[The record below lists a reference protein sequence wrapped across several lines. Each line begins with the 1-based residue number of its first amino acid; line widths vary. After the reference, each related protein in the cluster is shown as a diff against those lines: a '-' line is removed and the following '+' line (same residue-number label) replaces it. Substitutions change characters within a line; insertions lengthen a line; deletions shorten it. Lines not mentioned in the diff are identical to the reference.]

1 MSEQI
6 RNMKSNED
14 PFMNAS
20 SATANETPDLI
31 LKGGRVVDPSQGIDA
46 ILDVALR
53 GDRIVKL
60 AAAIDPAKA
69 RVIDVSGTVVTPGL
83 IDLHV
88 HVYRHMTDFGLPT
101 DDAGVNSGCT
111 SVVDQ
116 GSAGAWTFDGFKA
129 IAIDPAI
136 TETFVFLS
144 VNLAGALRGCKGGP
158 FDRDPK
164 YIDTDVMRRFI
175 EKFPTIIR
183 GIKAHGESGS
193 WSNWG
198 DVMLRRAREIADR
211 MDLPMYVHTGQL
223 FPVNEQNRPDPLSVL
238 PQVLDYV
245 RPGDLLA
252 HCFSCRDDGILGER
266 QKPCPELIEAV
277 ANGVRLD
284 IGHGINFSFDTARRM
299 MDAGLFPYT
308 ISTDLHGDF
317 ASHDNDTTLDYSLCG
332 TMSKLLAMGFDLPFV
347 IRATTQHP
355 AEVLRL
361 GTEIGTLK
369 PGTRADITV
378 LDVVVGDWTFKDSR
392 KVELLG
398 RQRLLPRLV
407 VRNGRP
413 ITPTRR
419 LLRDICEP
427 ERMTA

>member
-1 MSEQI
+1 MT
-6 RNMKSNED
+6 
-14 PFMNAS
+14 PP
-20 SATANETPDLI
+20 TAAGTQAADLI
-31 LKGGRVVDPSQGIDA
+31 LKGGRVVDPSQNIDA
-46 ILDVALR
+46 RLDVAIR
-53 GDRIVKL
+53 GDRIVQL
-60 AAAIDPAKA
+60 APDIKAGDA
-69 RVIDVSGTVVTPGL
+69 RVVDVSGAVVAPGL

-101 DDAGVNSGCT
+101 DDAGINSGCT
-111 SVVDQ
+111 TVVDQ
-116 GSAGAWTFDGFKA
+116 GSCGAWTFDGFKA
-129 IAIDPAI
+129 VAIDPAM

-158 FDRDPK
+158 FDRNPD
-164 YIDTDVMRRFI
+164 YVDTEVMRRFI
-175 EKFPTIIR
+175 EKFPHIIR

-193 WSNWG
+193 WSSWG

-211 MDLPMYVHTGQL
+211 MQLPMYVHTGQL
-223 FPVNEQNRPDPLSVL
+223 FPVNEQNRPDPLTVL

-266 QKPCPELIEAV
+266 QKPCPELVEAV
-277 ANGVRLD
+277 ASGVRLD
-284 IGHGINFSFDTARRM
+284 IGHGINFSWDTARRM

-317 ASHDNDTTLDYSLCG
+317 HSHDNDTTLDYSLCG
-332 TMSKLLAMGFDLPFV
+332 TMSKLLALGFDLPFV

-361 GTEIGTLK
+361 ADEIGTLK

-378 LDVVVGDWTFKDSR
+378 LDAIQGDWIFRDCKNI
-392 KVELLG
+392 ELMG
-398 RQRLLPRLV
+398 KQRLVPRLV
-407 VRNGRP
+407 VRNGRA

-419 LLRDICEP
+419 LLRDICAP
-427 ERMTA
+427 EMMSA